1 MAVTFERVPE
11 ERADGQGQEPLIARP
26 SFARSA
32 LITYGT
38 NLGVALLSF
47 VSVLITARAL
57 GAAGRGDI
65 AFLTTIAFLTAQL
78 STLGVAQA
86 NANLGARRPELS
98 RSLAGTSLALA
109 LVFGGTAAL
118 LLGGVMAAFPEMTG
132 DASKRL
138 LAVVLLAIPILILME
153 YLMYLLQAHYG
164 FRITNAAWLITPT
177 LNVVVNGALAI
188 TGHISVESAVAT
200 WIGGM
205 LLATLVLSWA
215 VVRRLGGFGRPEP
228 KLAREML
235 AFGLK
240 AHLGRAMLFG
250 NYRAD
255 QWILGVMASS
265 RELGLYSVAV
275 AWSEVLFFLPTTL
288 VAVQRPDL
296 VRASPEEAR
305 RRATLVL
312 RGALGLTLGC
322 TVVMILLAPVLCT
335 TIFGDDFSG
344 SVEMLRLLAL
354 GSFGITTLKLLGNA
368 LTAQRRPLLETGAVA
383 VAFVTVFALDFALI
397 PNHGGV
403 GAAIAS
409 AVSYT
414 LGGLA
419 VAIIFGRALG
429 ATAGELL
436 PRPSDLT
443 ALGRT
448 VRARLR
454 PARPAP
460 GE

>member
-1 MAVTFERVPE
+1 M
-11 ERADGQGQEPLIARP
+11 ARP

-32 LITYGT
+32 ITTYGT
-38 NLGVALLSF
+38 NLAVALLSF

-86 NANLGARRPELS
+86 NANFAGRKPELS
-98 RSLAGTSLALA
+98 RALAGTSLALA
-109 LVFGGTAAL
+109 AVCGGTAAVV
-118 LLGGVMAAFPEMTG
+118 LGGVMAVFPDMTG
-132 DASKRL
+132 EASRGL
-138 LAVVLLAIPILILME
+138 LIVVLLSIPVLILME

-164 FRITNAAWLITPT
+164 FKITNAAWLITPT
-177 LNVVVNGALAI
+177 LNVTVNGFLALTGAI
-188 TGHISVESAVAT
+188 TVESAVAT

-205 LLATLVLSWA
+205 LIGTAVMAWA
-215 VVRRLGGFGRPEP
+215 VHRRLDGFGRPDP

-305 RRATLVL
+305 KRATVVL
-312 RGALGLTLGC
+312 RGTLALTLVC

-335 TIFGDDFSG
+335 TIFGDEFSG
-344 SVEMLRLLAL
+344 SVEMLRLLVL
-354 GSFGITTLKLLGNA
+354 GSFGIATLKLLGNA
-368 LTAQRRPLLETGAVA
+368 LTAQGRPLLETAAVA
-383 VAFVTVFALDFALI
+383 VAFVTVFVLDFALI

-403 GAAIAS
+403 GASIAS
-409 AVSYT
+409 AASYT

-419 VAIIFGRALG
+419 AAIIFGRKLG
-429 ATAGELL
+429 AGPKDMV
-436 PRPSDLT
+436 PRPSDML
-443 ALGRT
+443 ALQRS
-448 VRARLR
+448 VMARFR

>member
-1 MAVTFERVPE
+1 MFESVPGPSATGE
-11 ERADGQGQEPLIARP
+11 THGSPPVRP

-32 LITYGT
+32 FLTYGT
-38 NLGVALLSF
+38 NLSAALLSF

-57 GAAGRGDI
+57 GAVGRGDI
-65 AFLTTIAFLTAQL
+65 AFLTTVAFLTAQL
-78 STLGVAQA
+78 STMGVGQA
-86 NANLGARRPELS
+86 NANLAAREPHLTPA
-98 RSLAGTSLALA
+98 LAGTSVALA
-109 LVFGGTAAL
+109 VINGSLAVLVLGTL
-118 LLGGVMAAFPEMTG
+118 MAVFPSFSG
-132 DASKRL
+132 DASTGIL
-138 LAVVLLAIPILILME
+138 LLVLASIPMLILQE
-153 YLMYLLQAHYG
+153 YMLYLVQAHYAFG
-164 FRITNAAWLITPT
+164 VTNLSWMVTPVT
-177 LNVVVNGALAI
+177 NVVVNGTLAAFGLL
-188 TGHISVESAVAT
+188 TVESAVTT

-205 LLATLVLSWA
+205 TLGTLVMGWA

-228 KLAREML
+228 ALARQML

-255 QWILGVMASS
+255 QWILGVMSS
-265 RELGLYSVAV
+265 SKELGLYSVAV

-305 RRATLVL
+305 ERATQVL
-312 RGALGLTLGC
+312 RGALALTLAC
-322 TVVMILLAPVLCT
+322 TVGIVVLAPFLCT
-335 TIFGDDFSG
+335 TIFGESFAG
-344 SVEMLRLLAL
+344 SVEMLRVLAL
-354 GSFGITTLKLLGNA
+354 GSFGIATLKLLGNA
-368 LTAQRRPLLETGAVA
+368 LTAQRRPLLETAGVA

-397 PNHGGV
+397 PAHGGL

-419 VAIIFGRALG
+419 VAVIFGRSFA
-429 ATAGELL
+429 ARAGDLI
-436 PRPSDLT
+436 PRPSDVA
-443 ALGRT
+443 ALSRS
-448 VRARLR
+448 VVLRFR